1 MFIVGVLLISII
13 VILFLHLSF
22 FKLTKK
28 INSIGL
34 RNILNW
40 IFLILVSAG
49 VIILTG
55 SGRLHSGIIGLL
67 IFCIGGLYLIFN
79 KNKG

>member
-13 VILFLHLSF
+13 VILFIHFVF

-28 INSIGL
+28 INSTSL

-55 SGRLHSGIIGLL
+55 GGLHSGMIGLL
-67 IFCIGGLYLIFN
+67 IFCIGGLYLTFN
-79 KNKG
+79 KNRG